1 MIRGQRV
8 EIQVFMSVGKLRAWE
23 PVTFMAEACQLT
35 AKPEQNWIEGRLYGQ
50 AWQKTL

>member
-1 MIRGQRV
+1 LVLTSIPM
-8 EIQVFMSVGKLRAWE
+8 K
-23 PVTFMAEACQLT
+23 LT